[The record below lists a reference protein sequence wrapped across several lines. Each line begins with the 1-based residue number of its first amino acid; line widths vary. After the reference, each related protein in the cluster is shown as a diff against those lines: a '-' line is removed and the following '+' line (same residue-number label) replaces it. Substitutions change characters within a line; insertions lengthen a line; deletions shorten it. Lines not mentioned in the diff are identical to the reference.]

1 MNQTVAAI
9 RDLSKVPL
17 AGDVFQLD
25 ESVFITVVSVGAG
38 QIRYVPGAF
47 TPSMFRNAP
56 EDLLRSAIVMPYKT
70 FRKWL
75 ASIAAGRRMD
85 TPPPA

>member
-1 MNQTVAAI
+1 MTATAI
-9 RDLSKVPL
+9 RDLSKAPL
-17 AGDVFQLD
+17 AGDIFQLD
-25 ESVFITVVSVGAG
+25 ENAYITVVSVDAG
-38 QIRYVPGAF
+38 QIKYVPGAF
-47 TPSMFRNAP
+47 EPGMFRDAP

-75 ASIAAGRRMD
+75 ASIAAGRRVD